1 MTIHSSD
8 STTRTLEEYRLAG
21 QLGLL
26 IDGKWVE
33 ATSDSTSVVVNPATG
48 LPLVSIANASV
59 ADVDAA
65 VQAARSARESW
76 RRVSPAQ
83 RTHLIWKLSELIEND
98 IDYLSVLEV
107 LNQGKTLDLACGLDV
122 MGSVETLR
130 YYSGW
135 ATKLNGTTNR
145 ISAPDERPGGS
156 VGEAYHAF
164 NTLEPVGVVAAVVP
178 WNVPLVMAIGK
189 LAPALVAGC
198 TVVLKPAV
206 ETPLTTL
213 RLGQL
218 IMEAGFP
225 PGVVNIVTGSGDVG
239 AALVGHPGIDKVAF
253 TGSTATGRAIAAT
266 AGQSLKRVT
275 LELGGKS
282 PLIVF
287 NDADLEQAAQSAA
300 WSIFLTAG
308 QMCFATS
315 RLYVQKDVQQQV
327 IARVC
332 EIAREIK
339 IGSGLDSETELGPV
353 ISERQRARVLSHID
367 DAVQSGAEMLV
378 GGAQVPS
385 SGFFV
390 APTVLSV
397 EDPDAKIMQEEV
409 FGPVLAVST
418 FETEEEV
425 IRLANN
431 TEYGL
436 AASLWTQNLARAHTV
451 ASSIEAGTVWVNCN
465 VVLDESQPFAGWK
478 QSGLGIEGG
487 RSGVEEYVQ
496 PRAVVIA
503 T

>member
-1 MTIHSSD
+1 
-8 STTRTLEEYRLAG
+8 
-21 QLGLL
+21 
-26 IDGKWVE
+26 
-33 ATSDSTSVVVNPATG
+33 
-48 LPLVSIANASV
+48 
-59 ADVDAA
+59 
-65 VQAARSARESW
+65 
-76 RRVSPAQ
+76 
-83 RTHLIWKLSELIEND
+83 
-98 IDYLSVLEV
+98 
-107 LNQGKTLDLACGLDV
+107 
-122 MGSVETLR
+122 
-130 YYSGW
+130 
-135 ATKLNGTTNR
+135 
-145 ISAPDERPGGS
+145 
-156 VGEAYHAF
+156 
-164 NTLEPVGVVAAVVP
+164 
-178 WNVPLVMAIGK
+178 
-189 LAPALVAGC
+189 
-198 TVVLKPAV
+198 
-206 ETPLTTL
+206 
-213 RLGQL
+213 
-218 IMEAGFP
+218 
-225 PGVVNIVTGSGDVG
+225 
-239 AALVGHPGIDKVAF
+239 
-253 TGSTATGRAIAAT
+253 
-266 AGQSLKRVT
+266 VT

-300 WSIFLTAG
+300 WSIFLNAG

-478 QSGLGIEGG
+478 QFGHRRWSLRSRRVCSASRCGDCDLRELTDYQGSSQRPTYVLAKLNEPPLVWGI
-487 RSGVEEYVQ
+487 VYT
-496 PRAVVIA
+496 ICI
-503 T
+503 